1 MIGCKYEGGN
11 GLLKNMIIVGN
22 SNGVIDR
29 IGTEIADLDE
39 KCKENFMIL

>member
-1 MIGCKYEGGN
+1 MKGETVF
-11 GLLKNMIIVGN
+11 LKIMLIVGN
-22 SNGVIDR
+22 SNGAIDR